1 MAILGEES
9 LLVVVG
15 RDQTVL
21 YEYFRWGLA
30 RLGGVSIV
38 LDRRYGDRRGRGAS
52 PAAARER
59 RGVERRRA
67 VGSRAELLARGF
79 LFVRRDRLVARAG
92 REARG

>member
-9 LLVVVG
+9 VLVVG
-15 RDQTVL
+15 RDQSAL
-21 YEYFRWGLA
+21 YEYFRWGFA
-30 RLGGVSIV
+30 RFGGVSIV
-38 LDRRYGDRRGRGAS
+38 PDRRHGDRRGRGAS

-79 LFVRRDRLVARAG
+79 PLVRRDRLTARPG